1 MSVKRLLAE
10 VDSKEIAE
18 WYAFDQRWPLPDPW
32 GQTARLCRVIMA
44 SSGNYKKH
52 DIPDE
57 AAFIP
62 TVVKPEQTQAQ
73 IMSELMKLNTP
84 IQG

>member
-1 MSVKRLLAE
+1 MSVKRLLQE
-10 VDSKEIAE
+10 VDSSEIAE

-44 SSGNYKKH
+44 SSGNYRKN

-62 TVVKPEQTQAQ
+62 TVVKPEQSQQQLLA
-73 IMSELMKLNTP
+73 ELMKLNTP

>member
-1 MSVKRLLAE
+1 MSVKRLLQE

-44 SSGNYKKH
+44 SSGHYKKN

-62 TVVKPEQTQAQ
+62 TVIKPEQSQQQLMA
-73 IMSELMKLNTP
+73 ELNKLNTP

>member
-1 MSVKRLLAE
+1 MSVKRLLQE
-10 VDSKEIAE
+10 MDSKEIAE
-18 WYAFDQRWPLPDPW
+18 WYAYDQRWPLPDPW

-62 TVVKPEQTQAQ
+62 SVVKAEQTEQQ
-73 IMSELMKLNTP
+73 MINELMKLTAP
-84 IQG
+84 IPG